1 MSMDTD
7 ILAGL
12 IHRKHQFLVQLHGL
26 GRRQFQFVE
35 MGDITSLLD
44 VLAVK
49 QGILNELQRIE
60 IALGPFRGQK
70 PEERR
75 WRTAVDR
82 NRVAAEL
89 DACERV
95 LAEIVAQEKQ
105 SEEALIRRRD
115 LAAVQLKEVSLASLA
130 RGAYTREPSLPHR
143 QIDLLSDV

>member
-1 MSMDTD
+1 M
-7 ILAGL
+7 GQ
-12 IHRKHQFLVQLHGL
+12 RQL
-26 GRRQFQFVE
+26 QFVE

-49 QGILNELQRIE
+49 QGLLNELQRIE

-75 WRTAVDR
+75 WRTAADR

-115 LAAVQLKEVSLASLA
+115 ATAVQLQEVSLASRA
-130 RGAYTREPSLPHR
+130 RGAYTSEPPRRHR

>member
-1 MSMDTD
+1 MDTD

-26 GRRQFQFVE
+26 GRRQLHFVE
-35 MGDITSLLD
+35 LGDMTSLLD

-49 QGILNELQRIE
+49 QGILHELQRIE

-75 WRTAVDR
+75 WRSAADR

-89 DACERV
+89 DACEGV
-95 LAEIVAQEKQ
+95 LKEIVAQEKQ

-115 LAAVQLKEVSLASLA
+115 STAVQLQEVSLASRA
-130 RGAYTREPSLPHR
+130 RGAYTRDPLLPRR

>member
-1 MSMDTD
+1 MDTD

-12 IHRKHQFLVQLHGL
+12 IHRKYQLLVQLHGL
-26 GRRQFQFVE
+26 GQRQLQFVE
-35 MGDITSLLD
+35 RGDITSLLD

-82 NRVAAEL
+82 NQAAAEL

-95 LAEIVAQEKQ
+95 LAEIVVQEKQ
-105 SEEALIRRRD
+105 SEESLIRRRD
-115 LAAVQLKEVSLASLA
+115 QTAVQLQEVGLASRA
-130 RGAYTREPSLPHR
+130 RGAYTHEPSLAR
-143 QIDLLSDV
+143 GQIDLLSDA

>member
-1 MSMDTD
+1 MDTD

-12 IHRKHQFLVQLHGL
+12 IHRKHQFLVQLHSL
-26 GRRQFQFVE
+26 GRRQLHFVE

-49 QGILNELQRIE
+49 QGLLNELQRIE

-75 WRTAVDR
+75 WRTIADR

-95 LAEIVAQEKQ
+95 LGEIVAQEKQ

-115 LAAVQLKEVSLASLA
+115 SAAVQLQEVGLASRA
-130 RGAYTREPSLPHR
+130 RGAYTREPSFPRR